1 MPGYL
6 YDGESSP
13 DFEFTVRYVG
23 IKGTGSTAPKCFNV
37 FSFAPLGVDD
47 EPPVI
52 KDGLDANWLA
62 VCPKCND
69 IWPIDVGGLTSFGVA
84 IARRNQ
90 VQEDMALSC
99 PDHKSYYMLSTETIR
114 AAQKKRENRRKL

>member
-1 MPGYL
+1 
-6 YDGESSP
+6 
-13 DFEFTVRYVG
+13 
-23 IKGTGSTAPKCFNV
+23 
-37 FSFAPLGVDD
+37 VDD